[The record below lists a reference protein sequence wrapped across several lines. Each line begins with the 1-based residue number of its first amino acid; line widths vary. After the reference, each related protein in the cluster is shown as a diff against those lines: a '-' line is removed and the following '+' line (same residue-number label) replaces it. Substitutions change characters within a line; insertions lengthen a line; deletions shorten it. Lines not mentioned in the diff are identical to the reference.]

1 MPVAIR
7 SARPGDAAAIAAIY
21 NEGIEERT
29 STFETALRSAA
40 DVEDWLRG
48 KKRLPVLVADHDG
61 MVVGWARI
69 QPYSDRE
76 AYAGVGEASVYVRT
90 TARGRGLGSRL
101 LTELAAGARELGY
114 WKLTGKLFTGNAAS
128 RALVERCGW
137 REVGTHLRHGRLDG
151 DWRDVIVVEVLLG
164 A

>member
-1 MPVAIR
+1 
-7 SARPGDAAAIAAIY
+7 
-21 NEGIEERT
+21 
-29 STFETALRSAA
+29 
-40 DVEDWLRG
+40 
-48 KKRLPVLVADHDG
+48 VLVADHDRK
-61 MVVGWARI
+61 VVGWARI